1 MLSSGQLG
9 QILFLPDLFIYF
21 YIHLLLH
28 VPSIDN
34 FIYLFTELFLPK
46 YLVLFHSSV
55 QLLFLN

>member
-9 QILFLPDLFIYF
+9 QILVLPDVFIYL

-46 YLVLFHSSV
+46 YLVLFHT
-55 QLLFLN
+55 

>member
-9 QILFLPDLFIYF
+9 QILFLPDVFIYL

-34 FIYLFTELFLPK
+34 FIYLLTELFLPK
-46 YLVLFHSSV
+46 YLVLFHT
-55 QLLFLN
+55 